1 MEHNLYLN
9 TKNKYFYKKLLVNL
23 ENKQVDNI
31 FASIPNFRTED
42 MNMDYTLKQNIILF
56 EEKTLECQN
65 RHKNVCTT
73 TFPLLNAQLHIPLHK

>member
-23 ENKQVDNI
+23 ENKQLDNI
-31 FASIPNFRTED
+31 CALLPNFRTED
-42 MNMDYTLKQNIILF
+42 MNMHYTLKQNIILF

-65 RHKNVCTT
+65 GT
-73 TFPLLNAQLHIPLHK
+73 

>member
-65 RHKNVCTT
+65 RHNNVCTT